1 MYQVSGLEIRQ
12 LVEVEITE
20 DENPVIYRSRVEN
33 ITNSCIVLGA
43 PMEYGRLVHLP
54 PGTKIRVSYY
64 DDKATYTFDSA
75 IIDRNMGTLLQI
87 SIERPSSIKRTQRRN
102 FVRINTKLPVS
113 YTIISDELPG
123 AAHPQQGTALDV
135 SGGGIRFQTSLFLP
149 EGTVLEL
156 KIDVQGLGQI
166 SALGKVVRTIS
177 SGEKDANSYVIGVQF
192 MIIEEKE
199 RDKII
204 RHIFDKQRELRQRGL
219 L

>member
-20 DENPVIYRSRVEN
+20 DENPVIYRTRVEN

-43 PMEYGRLVHLP
+43 PMEQGRLVPLP

-64 DDKATYTFDSA
+64 DDKATYSFDSA
-75 IIDRNMGTLLQI
+75 VIDRNMGTLLQI
-87 SIERPSSIKRTQRRN
+87 SIDRPISIRRTQRRN

-113 YTIISDELPG
+113 YTIISDELPE
-123 AAHPQQGTALDV
+123 AAYSQQGITLDV

-166 SALGKVVRTIS
+166 LALGKVVRTIS
-177 SGEKDANSYVIGVQF
+177 SGGKDANSYLIGVQF
-192 MIIEEKE
+192 MIIGEKE